1 MDNYDEALQFAK
13 TFWGEQVQGEPAN
26 SIFFKDVRTSY
37 PTEADMERMGD
48 ALEQAARDP
57 DTNDF
62 DVLVMLAA
70 GLMREN
76 ERLPDWLASFAA
88 DVLEGRRKR
97 PTKRG
102 ADRYKNWRRDYSLW
116 RAVDEV
122 ACKFQLPRYTN
133 DELSSKPTAAGIVA
147 EAAGLNVDVVITA
160 YKVFSRRGNNSRNAT
175 PR

>member
-1 MDNYDEALQFAK
+1 MDNYNEALQFAK
-13 TFWGEQVQGEPAN
+13 TFWSEQVQAVTEN
-26 SIFFKDVRTSY
+26 NILFKDVRASY

-62 DVLVMLAA
+62 DVLVMIAA

-88 DVLEGRRKR
+88 DVLEGKRKR

-102 ADRYKNWRRDYSLW
+102 ADKYKNWPRDYSLW

-122 ACKFQLPRYTN
+122 ASKFNLPKYTN
-133 DELSSKPTAAGIVA
+133 NELSRKPTAAGIVA
-147 EAAGLNVDVVITA
+147 EAARLNVDVVITA
-160 YKVFSRRGNNSRNAT
+160 YKSFSKGGK
-175 PR
+175 